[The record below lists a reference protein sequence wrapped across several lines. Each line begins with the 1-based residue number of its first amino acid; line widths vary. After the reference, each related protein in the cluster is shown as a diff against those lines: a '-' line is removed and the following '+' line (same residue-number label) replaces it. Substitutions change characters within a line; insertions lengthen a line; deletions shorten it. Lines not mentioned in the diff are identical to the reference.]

1 MILFQIRRTN
11 LPTRSAAGRQGRIYA
26 AAYVASVVLAACMLS
41 ACASRPQSGPVAS
54 AAALYPD
61 LNDPPPN
68 VAVRADDMA
77 QLKARL
83 VQLRD
88 DQERAAT
95 EQHALHQAGDI
106 EPSAPIDDEPLES
119 AVFTFR
125 R

>member
-1 MILFQIRRTN
+1 MIIQFETQRTK
-11 LPTRSAAGRQGRIYA
+11 LPTGSAAGRRGRINTA
-26 AAYVASVVLAACMLS
+26 AFVASVALIAPILTACS
-41 ACASRPQSGPVAS
+41 SQSVPATS
-54 AAALYPD
+54 AAAQYPD

-77 QLKARL
+77 QIKARL
-83 VQLRD
+83 VRLRD

-95 EQHALHQAGDI
+95 EQQALHQAGDI

-119 AVFTFR
+119 SAFTFR